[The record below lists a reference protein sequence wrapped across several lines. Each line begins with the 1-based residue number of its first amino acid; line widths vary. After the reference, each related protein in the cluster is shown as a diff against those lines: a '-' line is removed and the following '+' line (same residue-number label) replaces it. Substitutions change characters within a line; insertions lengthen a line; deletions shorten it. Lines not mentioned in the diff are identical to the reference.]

1 MPVMT
6 CKIHPEGR
14 ITISLANTLY
24 CALCMEPVKDYEVF
38 RTDTDRGL

>member
-14 ITISLANTLY
+14 IEISLANNLY
-24 CALCMEPVKDYEVF
+24 CALCMEKVKDYEVF
-38 RTDTDRGL
+38 RTDADRGV